1 MSRKLVFIF
10 LMQFVFFQ
18 ISCGPHTH
26 IKIHDSST
34 VYGVNVLGQ
43 SKVFTRGK
51 IVSARDVQ
59 IEWQEPEKDTA
70 GKQTGKEVDVRS
82 FATEFVIEPDDSET
96 FIFVQYNEE
105 KLKAGE
111 RILLLKENNKIR
123 IVRDRSVRKNTNNK

>member
-26 IKIHDSST
+26 IKIHDSNT

-59 IEWQEPEKDTA
+59 IEWQEQKRDTA
-70 GKQTGKEVDVRS
+70 GNEMREKVEVRS
-82 FATEFVIEPDDSET
+82 FATEFVIEPDAGET
-96 FIFVQYNEE
+96 FLFVQFNEE
-105 KLKAGE
+105 ILKEGE
-111 RILLLKENNKIR
+111 RVLLLKENNKIR
-123 IVRDRSVRKNTNNK
+123 IIRDLRVLDDSK

>member
-26 IKIHDSST
+26 IKIHDSNT

-59 IEWQEPEKDTA
+59 IKWQEHKRDTA
-70 GKQTGKEVDVRS
+70 GNKMREKVEVRS
-82 FATEFVIEPDDSET
+82 FATEFVIEPDAGET
-96 FIFVQYNEE
+96 FLFVQFNEE
-105 KLKAGE
+105 ILKEGE
-111 RILLLKENNKIR
+111 RVLLLKENNKIR
-123 IVRDRSVRKNTNNK
+123 IIRDLRILDDSK

>member
-26 IKIHDSST
+26 IKIHDSNT

-59 IEWQEPEKDTA
+59 IKWQEHKRDTA
-70 GKQTGKEVDVRS
+70 GNEMREKVEVRS
-82 FATEFVIEPDDSET
+82 FATEFVIEPDAGET
-96 FIFVQYNEE
+96 FLFVQFNEE
-105 KLKAGE
+105 ILKEGE
-111 RILLLKENNKIR
+111 RVLLLKENNKIR
-123 IVRDRSVRKNTNNK
+123 IIRDLTNE

>member
-26 IKIHDSST
+26 IKIHDSNT

-59 IEWQEPEKDTA
+59 IKWQEHKRDTA
-70 GKQTGKEVDVRS
+70 GNEMREKVEVRS
-82 FATEFVIEPDDSET
+82 FATEFVVEPDAGET
-96 FIFVQYNEE
+96 FLFVQFNEE
-105 KLKAGE
+105 ILKEGE
-111 RILLLKENNKIR
+111 RVLILKENNKIR
-123 IVRDRSVRKNTNNK
+123 IIRDLRVLDDSK

>member
-26 IKIHDSST
+26 IKIHDSNT

-59 IEWQEPEKDTA
+59 IKWQEHKRDTA
-70 GKQTGKEVDVRS
+70 GNEMREKVEVRS
-82 FATEFVIEPDDSET
+82 FATEFVIEPDAGET
-96 FIFVQYNEE
+96 FLFVQFNEE
-105 KLKAGE
+105 ILKEGE
-111 RILLLKENNKIR
+111 RVLLLKENNKIR
-123 IVRDRSVRKNTNNK
+123 IIRDLRVLDDSK

>member
-26 IKIHDSST
+26 IKIHDSNT

-51 IVSARDVQ
+51 IISARDVQ
-59 IEWQEPEKDTA
+59 IEWQEQKRDTA
-70 GKQTGKEVDVRS
+70 GNEMQEKLEVRS
-82 FATEFVIEPDDSET
+82 FATEFVIEPDAGET
-96 FIFVQYNEE
+96 FLFVQFNEE
-105 KLKAGE
+105 ILKEGE
-111 RILLLKENNKIR
+111 RVLLLKENNKIR
-123 IVRDRSVRKNTNNK
+123 IIRDLRVLDDSK

>member
-18 ISCGPHTH
+18 ISCGPHTY

-59 IEWQEPEKDTA
+59 IKWQEHKRDTA
-70 GKQTGKEVDVRS
+70 GNEMREKVEVRS
-82 FATEFVIEPDDSET
+82 FATEFVIEPDAGET
-96 FIFVQYNEE
+96 FLFVQFNEE
-105 KLKAGE
+105 ILKEGE
-111 RILLLKENNKIR
+111 RVLLLKENNKIR
-123 IVRDRSVRKNTNNK
+123 IIRDLTNE

>member
-26 IKIHDSST
+26 IKIHDSNT

-43 SKVFTRGK
+43 SKFFTRGK

-59 IEWQEPEKDTA
+59 IEWQEHKRDTA
-70 GKQTGKEVDVRS
+70 GNEMQEKLEVRS
-82 FATEFVIEPDDSET
+82 FATEFVIEPDAGET
-96 FIFVQYNEE
+96 FLFVQFNEE
-105 KLKAGE
+105 ILKEGE
-111 RILLLKENNKIR
+111 RVLLLKENNKIR
-123 IVRDRSVRKNTNNK
+123 IIRDRRILEDSK

>member
-18 ISCGPHTH
+18 ISCGPHTY

-59 IEWQEPEKDTA
+59 IEWQEQKRDTA
-70 GKQTGKEVDVRS
+70 GNEMQEKLEVRS
-82 FATEFVIEPDDSET
+82 FATEFVIEPDAGET
-96 FIFVQYNEE
+96 FLFVQFNEE
-105 KLKAGE
+105 ILKEGE
-111 RILLLKENNKIR
+111 RVLILKENNKIR
-123 IVRDRSVRKNTNNK
+123 IIRDRRIQEDSN

>member
-1 MSRKLVFIF
+1 MPQKLVFIF

-26 IKIHDSST
+26 IKIHDSNT

-59 IEWQEPEKDTA
+59 IEWQEYKRDTA
-70 GKQTGKEVDVRS
+70 GNEMREKVEVRS
-82 FATEFVIEPDDSET
+82 FATEFVIEPDTGEK
-96 FIFVQYNEE
+96 FLFVQYNEE
-105 KLKAGE
+105 ILKAGE
-111 RILLLKENNKIR
+111 RVLLLKESNKVR
-123 IVRDRSVRKNTNNK
+123 IVRDRMFLEDSK

>member
-26 IKIHDSST
+26 IKIHDSNT

-51 IVSARDVQ
+51 IISARDVQ
-59 IEWQEPEKDTA
+59 IEWQEHKRDNA
-70 GKQTGKEVDVRS
+70 GNEMRKKVEVRS
-82 FATEFVIEPDDSET
+82 FATEFVIEPDSGET
-96 FIFVQYNEE
+96 FIFVQFNEE
-105 KLKAGE
+105 ILKEGE
-111 RILLLKENNKIR
+111 RVLLLKENNKIR
-123 IVRDRSVRKNTNNK
+123 IVRDQIILEGSK

>member
-1 MSRKLVFIF
+1 MSRKLVFVF

-59 IEWQEPEKDTA
+59 IKWQEHKRDTA
-70 GKQTGKEVDVRS
+70 GNEMREKVEVRS
-82 FATEFVIEPDDSET
+82 FATEFVIEPDAGET
-96 FIFVQYNEE
+96 FLFVQFNEE
-105 KLKAGE
+105 ILKEGE
-111 RILLLKENNKIR
+111 RVLLLKENNKIR
-123 IVRDRSVRKNTNNK
+123 IIRDLTILDDSK

>member
-18 ISCGPHTH
+18 ISCGPHTY

-34 VYGVNVLGQ
+34 VYGVNVLGE

-59 IEWQEPEKDTA
+59 IEWQEQKRDTA
-70 GKQTGKEVDVRS
+70 GNEMQEKLEVRS
-82 FATEFVIEPDDSET
+82 FATEFVVEPDAGET
-96 FIFVQYNEE
+96 FLFVQFNEE
-105 KLKAGE
+105 ILKEGE
-111 RILLLKENNKIR
+111 RVLILKENNKIR
-123 IVRDRSVRKNTNNK
+123 IIRDRRIQEDSN

>member
-26 IKIHDSST
+26 IKIHDSNT

-59 IEWQEPEKDTA
+59 IEWQEQKRDTA
-70 GKQTGKEVDVRS
+70 GNEMQGKLEVRS
-82 FATEFVIEPDDSET
+82 FATEFVIEPDAGET
-96 FIFVQYNEE
+96 FLFVQFNEE
-105 KLKAGE
+105 ILKEGE
-111 RILLLKENNKIR
+111 RVLLLKENNKIR
-123 IVRDRSVRKNTNNK
+123 IIRDRRILEDSK

>member
-18 ISCGPHTH
+18 ISCGPHTY
-26 IKIHDSST
+26 IKIHDSNT

-59 IEWQEPEKDTA
+59 IKWQEHKRDTA
-70 GKQTGKEVDVRS
+70 GNEMREKVEVRS
-82 FATEFVIEPDDSET
+82 FATEFVIEPDAGET
-96 FIFVQYNEE
+96 FLFVQFNEE
-105 KLKAGE
+105 ILKEGE
-111 RILLLKENNKIR
+111 RVLLLKENNKIR
-123 IVRDRSVRKNTNNK
+123 IIRDLTILDDSK

>member
-18 ISCGPHTH
+18 ISCGPHTY

-59 IEWQEPEKDTA
+59 IEWQEHKRDTA
-70 GKQTGKEVDVRS
+70 GNEMREKVEVRS
-82 FATEFVIEPDDSET
+82 FATEFVIEPDAGET
-96 FIFVQYNEE
+96 FLFVQFNEE
-105 KLKAGE
+105 ILKEGE
-111 RILLLKENNKIR
+111 RVLLLKENNKIR
-123 IVRDRSVRKNTNNK
+123 IIRDLTILDDSK

>member
-26 IKIHDSST
+26 IKIHDSNT

-59 IEWQEPEKDTA
+59 IKWQEHKRDTA
-70 GKQTGKEVDVRS
+70 GNEMREKVEVRS
-82 FATEFVIEPDDSET
+82 FATEFVIEPDAGET
-96 FIFVQYNEE
+96 FLFVQFNEE
-105 KLKAGE
+105 ILKEGE
-111 RILLLKENNKIR
+111 RVLLLKENNKIR
-123 IVRDRSVRKNTNNK
+123 IIRDLTILDDSK

>member
-26 IKIHDSST
+26 IKIHDSNT

-59 IEWQEPEKDTA
+59 IKWQEHKRDTA
-70 GKQTGKEVDVRS
+70 GNEMREKVEVRS
-82 FATEFVIEPDDSET
+82 FATEFVIEPDAGET
-96 FIFVQYNEE
+96 FLFVQY
-105 KLKAGE
+105 K
-111 RILLLKENNKIR
+111 INKTQ
-123 IVRDRSVRKNTNNK
+123 N

>member
-26 IKIHDSST
+26 IKIHDSNT

-51 IVSARDVQ
+51 IISARDVQ
-59 IEWQEPEKDTA
+59 IKWQEHKRDTA
-70 GKQTGKEVDVRS
+70 GNKMREKVEVRS
-82 FATEFVIEPDDSET
+82 FATEFVIEPDAGET
-96 FIFVQYNEE
+96 FLFVQFNEE
-105 KLKAGE
+105 ILKEGE
-111 RILLLKENNKIR
+111 RVLLLKENNKIR
-123 IVRDRSVRKNTNNK
+123 IIRDLRILDDSK

>member
-26 IKIHDSST
+26 IKIHDSNT

-59 IEWQEPEKDTA
+59 IKWQEPKRDTA
-70 GKQTGKEVDVRS
+70 GNEMREKVEVRS
-82 FATEFVIEPDDSET
+82 FATEFVIEPDAGET
-96 FIFVQYNEE
+96 FLFVQFNEE
-105 KLKAGE
+105 ILKEGE
-111 RILLLKENNKIR
+111 RVLLLKENNKIR
-123 IVRDRSVRKNTNNK
+123 IIRDLRILDDSK

>member
-26 IKIHDSST
+26 IKIHDSNT

-59 IEWQEPEKDTA
+59 IEWQEHKRDAAENEMREKV
-70 GKQTGKEVDVRS
+70 EVRS
-82 FATEFVIEPDDSET
+82 FATEFVIEPDAGET
-96 FIFVQYNEE
+96 FLFVQFNEE
-105 KLKAGE
+105 ILKEGE
-111 RILLLKENNKIR
+111 RVLLLKENNKIR
-123 IVRDRSVRKNTNNK
+123 IIRDLTHE

>member
-26 IKIHDSST
+26 IKIHDSNT

-59 IEWQEPEKDTA
+59 IEWQEPKRDTA
-70 GKQTGKEVDVRS
+70 GNEMQEKLEIRS
-82 FATEFVIEPDDSET
+82 FATEFVIEPDAGET
-96 FIFVQYNEE
+96 FLFVQFNEE
-105 KLKAGE
+105 ILKEGE
-111 RILLLKENNKIR
+111 RVLLLKENNKIR
-123 IVRDRSVRKNTNNK
+123 IIRDRMIQEDSK

>member
-18 ISCGPHTH
+18 ISCGPHTY

-59 IEWQEPEKDTA
+59 IKWQEHKRDTA
-70 GKQTGKEVDVRS
+70 GNEMREKVEVRS
-82 FATEFVIEPDDSET
+82 FATEFVVEPDAGET
-96 FIFVQYNEE
+96 FLFVQFNEE
-105 KLKAGE
+105 ILKEGE
-111 RILLLKENNKIR
+111 RVLLLKENNKIR
-123 IVRDRSVRKNTNNK
+123 IIRDLTILDDSK